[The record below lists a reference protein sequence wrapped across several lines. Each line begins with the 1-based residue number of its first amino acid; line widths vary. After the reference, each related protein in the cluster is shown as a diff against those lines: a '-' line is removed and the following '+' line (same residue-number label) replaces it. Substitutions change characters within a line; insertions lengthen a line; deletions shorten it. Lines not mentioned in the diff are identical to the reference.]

1 MATQKLKDE
10 IKGLL
15 QKYYPSELRG
25 FRLSTYASGIADA
38 TQDSLL
44 WVRLIHGN
52 EVVEAYALAQTVEN
66 KLLKDTEDVVKKRM
80 SVLETCCQGKPDL
93 ASLRRNYSKL
103 FENALQHKDS
113 GVAKSVYIDVD
124 CTLDSPDR
132 QDDSECVLRGVVVDI
147 YLTPSE
153 QWVGYVS
160 LHKPEGHATK
170 LADAVFKFDSKA
182 LARSWCTPYPLHIG
196 DAVEFSASGTNE
208 VQNCTM
214 RIVEYPPAISLDETF
229 IQHYFSRIKQ
239 FSSESSLPTLL
250 LQPPAPWKS
259 FLNEKAIYSIYYKEI
274 LALCF
279 SFSQPNATES
289 PVLPPELMRIV
300 RGSAFIREVPNL
312 LKQDPRQNCDEVT
325 TKYESYRRDVHAAI
339 HLLITLT
346 KHSPDY
352 AYQIA
357 DAFKSLVRLSQGKFQ
372 GEIQSIILALVD
384 TYLTPDSLAVQT
396 PELSSIEHSVESM
409 RNMYTTQDPHFW
421 VRLLYNGSIEK
432 SCYLTAVSASNNVF
446 EKVVAKRQE
455 MLKKYSLESLE
466 SLDVAKLESQMVL
479 AQVEK
484 LKAACPQKINLK
496 NETEI
501 AESSNSALQGVVI
514 DIYPAPARADKVEG
528 YIAVCPDAKH
538 GQDSAQSKCHV
549 YKFDSSTPI
558 LKPNGECL
566 LPLHI
571 GDTIAFKPANGSEVG
586 TVLEVVEYCP
596 HALSKEFAA
605 HYFSYIK
612 PAEGIE
618 ALLRVLES
626 PAPWK
631 GILNNPALCQEY
643 CGSILTVCNAC
654 NSTDTAA
661 IPDAT
666 KMLAHTFKRCSFIQN
681 LPTVLDQDIG
691 KAEMTDQYL
700 SKVRIAVNLL
710 NCFVQHLGSEAKTE
724 AKTVAEVLKY
734 MGKMLPSVTMYPE
747 FQSLTLSLMDVCLT
761 PPASLALNKRPWRT
775 IPTLLTEQ
783 EFEISAGSPMEELP
797 KVRDSGR
804 YKSIDEY
811 GRTYFTLLR
820 ADCYGE
826 LINTVA
832 RLKTPCSSVQEHQD
846 TFYRVKFVGLSQ
858 GSDRNIVYAF
868 HFEAHLPLEKS
879 QDSILTQ
886 GNLMCFS
893 IGGQFKCERDLVW
906 GTVDKI
912 AEGSGGVIEESG
924 KEVLLKEVS
933 RT

>member
-1 MATQKLKDE
+1 MAKKLKDE
-10 IKGLL
+10 ISRLL
-15 QKYYPSELRG
+15 KKYYPPDSQELKLL
-25 FRLSTYASGIADA
+25 RLSRHAGGIAKV
-38 TQDSLL
+38 TQDPLL

-52 EVVEAYALAQTVEN
+52 EVVEAFALAQTVES
-66 KLLKDTEDVVKKRM
+66 KLLKDAEGVVKKRM
-80 SVLETCCQGKPDL
+80 GVLETCCQGKPDL
-93 ASLRRNYSKL
+93 ASLSSNYNKL
-103 FENALQHKDS
+103 FENALQREDA
-113 GVAKSVYIDVD
+113 VVVKSVDAD
-124 CTLDSPDR
+124 GTLESSNGRDI
-132 QDDSECVLRGVVVDI
+132 DDSERVLRGVVVDI
-147 YLTPSE
+147 YLTPSK
-153 QWVGYVS
+153 QWVAYVS
-160 LHKPEGHATK
+160 LPNRRAAQ
-170 LADAVFKFDSKA
+170 LADVFEFDNKA
-182 LARSWCTPYPLHIG
+182 LAESWCTPYPLHIG
-196 DAVEFSASGTNE
+196 DAAEFSVNSASGTNE

-229 IQHYFSRIKQ
+229 IQHYFSRIEQ
-239 FSSESSLPTLL
+239 FSSESSLPILL

-259 FLNEKAIYSIYYKEI
+259 FLNEKAIYSNYYREI

-279 SFSQPNATES
+279 SFSQPNVAES
-289 PVLPPELMRIV
+289 PVLPLELTRIIG
-300 RGSAFIREVPNL
+300 GSSFIREVPNL

-325 TKYESYRRDVHAAI
+325 TECKSYRRDVHAAI

-357 DAFKSLVRLSQGKFQ
+357 DAFKSLVRLSQGKFRE
-372 GEIQSIILALVD
+372 EIQSIILALVD
-384 TYLTPDSLAVQT
+384 TYLTPDSPVVQM
-396 PELSSIEHSVESM
+396 PELPSIEHSVESVF
-409 RNMYTTQDPHFW
+409 NTTQDPLFW

-432 SCYLTAVSASNNVF
+432 SCYLTAVSASNNVD

-455 MLKKYSLESLE
+455 MLETYSLV
-466 SLDVAKLESQMVL
+466 SLDVAKLESQL
-479 AQVEK
+479 APTQVEQ
-484 LKAACPQKINLK
+484 LKAACPKKIDLK

-514 DIYPAPARADKVEG
+514 DIYPAPASASKVEG

-538 GQDSAQSKCHV
+538 GQDSAQSNCHV
-549 YKFDSSTPI
+549 YRFDSSTPI
-558 LKPNGECL
+558 LMPTSGCL

-571 GDTIAFKPANGSEVG
+571 GDSIAFKPADGSEVG
-586 TVLEVVEYCP
+586 TILEVVEYCP

-612 PAEGIE
+612 PAEGVE

-626 PAPWK
+626 PAPWN
-631 GILNNPALCQEY
+631 GILNNPALYQEY
-643 CGSILTVCNAC
+643 CGSILTVYNAC

-666 KMLAHTFKRCSFIQN
+666 KKLAHTFKRCSFIQN
-681 LPTVLDQDIG
+681 LPTVLDQDVG

-710 NCFVQHLGSEAKTE
+710 NRFVQHLGSE

-734 MGKMLPSVTMYPE
+734 MGKMLSSVTMYPE
-747 FQSLTLSLMDVCLT
+747 FQSLTLSLIDVCLA
-761 PPASLALNKRPWRT
+761 PPASLALNERPWRT

-783 EFEISAGSPMEELP
+783 EFEISAGSPIAMEENPNLP
-797 KVRDSGR
+797 KVKESGR
-804 YKSIDEY
+804 YNSIDEY

-826 LINTVA
+826 LIDTVA
-832 RLKTPCSSVQEHQD
+832 RLKLPNSRERQD
-846 TFYRVKFVGLSQ
+846 IFYRVKFVHLGQ
-858 GSDRNIVYAF
+858 GSDRHIVYAF
-868 HFEAHLPLEKS
+868 HFEAHLPLGKS

-893 IGGQFKCERDLVW
+893 IGGRFERDLVW
-906 GTVDKI
+906 GTVDGI
-912 AEGSGGVIEESG
+912 DEVSGGVIDESG
-924 KEVLLKEVS
+924 KEVVLKEVS
-933 RT
+933 